1 MATQQELMQA
11 LRKADAAG
19 DNQAAQ
25 AIARLIKTQGP
36 VAKVEGIPTAQ
47 DLPIAQ
53 PQQEGMS
60 ALDVASGVSNVVL
73 SGLAG
78 AAKEAVSGIWGIAGA
93 PLGRGS
99 ASVQEAQQ
107 AIPDYPVTQQ
117 GQNVISAIAEKYNQD
132 PLFIK
137 TIVDE
142 ISNIGPGL
150 GESTFQA
157 TGSPL
162 AATAVQMIPALLEAG
177 SGVAGSRAAAKQAA
191 SVAQNTP
198 AISAPIEAIE
208 GAADKAVTETKR
220 AIQQLSPTKRKITE
234 ALESGSSE
242 GVGAGFQL
250 TPKGLIQEAPLE
262 QAALKQGWS
271 EGTIAALKNASPA
284 DKKAMAQMT
293 RLREQAKLDEFKGVG
308 IRPARVAGDALL
320 ERFNTVKTAN
330 KKAGQAVDR
339 EARALAGQPVEG
351 AVEIA
356 DDFRRVLDEDLAV
369 SLTPEGNLN
378 FYDSIIEDNPAAKKA
393 ISDVVKVMKRGKAG
407 EPITADRLH
416 FIKKKIDDAVT
427 FGKSAEGLA
436 GQAEAALKDLRF
448 SINSTLRE
456 NFPEYGAANQAY
468 SETIDV
474 LDTFQDIMG
483 KKVNLSGER
492 ANEAVGRNLRKVMSN
507 YNSREQLQDVIQN
520 IEEVAVKHGGKF
532 DTNVELLAF
541 YADALDKRFG
551 KTGATTFG
559 GEIQAAIETAMGGK
573 TGLTAAAIDKLA
585 STAEE
590 LRGINDEGAF
600 KAMNELLK

>member
-1 MATQQELMQA
+1 MATQQDLMQA

-19 DNQAAQ
+19 DNQAAE
-25 AIARLIKTQGP
+25 AIARLIKTQGS
-36 VAKVEGIPTAQ
+36 VAPVEGIPTAQ
-47 DLPIAQ
+47 DLPSAQ
-53 PQQEGMS
+53 PAQTGSTFDTLAGAADIALGTGYS
-60 ALDVASGVSNVVL
+60 AGREAI

-78 AAKEAVSGIWGIAGA
+78 IAMSPGGQGGQAVQAVQAAIPEYQMSRQGQEIIQGIAQKYQAA
-93 PLGRGS
+93 PDFVKSIVTDAMNLGGS
-99 ASVQEAQQ
+99 
-107 AIPDYPVTQQ
+107 
-117 GQNVISAIAEKYNQD
+117 
-132 PLFIK
+132 
-137 TIVDE
+137 
-142 ISNIGPGL
+142 L
-150 GESTFQA
+150 GESVFQA

-162 AATAVQMIPALLEAG
+162 AATAAQVLPGALEATT
-177 SGVAGSRAAAKQAA
+177 GVRGGRIAAEQAARAAE
-191 SVAQNTP
+191 TP
-198 AISAPIEAIE
+198 VISAPIEAIE
-208 GAADKAVTETKR
+208 GVAETAATEAKR

-250 TPKGLIQEAPLE
+250 TPKGLVQEAPLE

-293 RLREQAKLDEFKGVG
+293 QLREQAKLDEFKGVG

-339 EARALAGQPVEG
+339 EARALAGQAVEG

-378 FYDSIIEDNPAAKKA
+378 FFDSIIEDNPAAKKA
-393 ISDVVKVMKRGKAG
+393 ISDVVKVMKRGKPG

-436 GQAEAALKDLRF
+436 GQAESALKDLRF

-483 KKVNLSGER
+483 RKVNLSGER

-520 IEEVAVKHGGKF
+520 IEEVAVKHGGEF